1 MKKSMLITLITTT
14 FLLLMLIFISIAMG
28 SFSLTLEEI
37 ANIFLGNLNNTV
49 EYRVFYTL
57 RLPRTFMAIVTGVA
71 LGISGGV
78 YQTIFRNPLA
88 SPDITG
94 VASSASLGAGFA
106 IVSQVSSP
114 ILVILLSFAGGML
127 SIIALI
133 FLTYLTGV
141 RKLSNFLFAGII
153 IKCLADAG
161 LMILKTLADPQ
172 SQLAAIE
179 YWIMGTLANVTDSKL
194 LLPLI
199 GITASAIILL
209 ISHRQITM
217 LNLGDDNAKSSGL
230 NPTFWRFFLLIIT
243 TFMVSCAVSV
253 VGSVA
258 FVGLIAPHIAL
269 MITKK
274 RGFLFL
280 LMSMMTGAIIT
291 VFADIIARTFSAGA
305 ELPLSIPI
313 VIISVPILIFLV
325 FKARRDIA

>member
-1 MKKSMLITLITTT
+1 MKNKTLLIFLPTALLLLTLI
-14 FLLLMLIFISIAMG
+14 FLSITMG
-28 SFSLTLEEI
+28 SFSLSLEEI
-37 ANIFLGNLNNTV
+37 ICILSGDLNDTV
-49 EYRVFYTL
+49 EHRVFYTL
-57 RLPRTFMAIVTGVA
+57 RLPRTFMALVTGVA
-71 LGISGGV
+71 LGISGGI

-106 IVSQVSSP
+106 IVSQISTP
-114 ILVILLSFAGGML
+114 LVVIFYSFIGGML
-127 SIIALI
+127 SIVALV

-172 SQLAAIE
+172 SQLASIE
-179 YWIMGTLANVTDSKL
+179 YWLMGTLANITDEKL
-194 LLPLI
+194 IFPFF
-199 GITASAIILL
+199 GITISLIILL
-209 ISHRQITM
+209 LSHTQITM
-217 LNLGDDNAKSSGL
+217 LTLGDENAQASGL

-258 FVGLIAPHIAL
+258 FVGLISPHIAL

-280 LMSMMTGAIIT
+280 LMSAMTGAIVTI
-291 VFADIIARTFSAGA
+291 FADIIARSFSSGA

-313 VIISVPILIFLV
+313 IIISVPILIFLV
-325 FKARRDIA
+325 VKARRDVI

>member
-1 MKKSMLITLITTT
+1 MKNKTLLIFLTTA
-14 FLLLMLIFISIAMG
+14 LLLLSLVFLSITMG
-28 SFSLTLEEI
+28 SFSLSLNEI
-37 ANIFLGNLNNTV
+37 IAILKGDMYDTI

-57 RLPRTFMAIVTGVA
+57 RLPRTFMALITGMA

-94 VASSASLGAGFA
+94 VASAASLGAAAA

-114 ILVILLSFAGGML
+114 VFVILFSFMGGMF
-127 SIIALI
+127 SIVALV

-141 RKLSNFLFAGII
+141 KKLSNFLFAGIV

-172 SQLAAIE
+172 SQLASIE
-179 YWIMGTLANVTDSKL
+179 FWIMGTLANVTDEKLMLPLLGILMSSVVL
-194 LLPLI
+194 LL
-199 GITASAIILL
+199 
-209 ISHRQITM
+209 SHTQVTM
-217 LNLGDDNAKSSGL
+217 LNLGDENAKATGL
-230 NPTFWRFFLLIIT
+230 NPTFWRFFLLTVT

-253 VGSVA
+253 VGTVA

-269 MITKK
+269 LITKN
-274 RGFLFL
+274 RGFMFLF
-280 LMSMMTGAIIT
+280 MSMSVGAIIT
-291 VFADIIARTFSAGA
+291 IFADVIARSVSAGA

-313 VIISVPILIFLV
+313 VIISAPILMFLV
-325 FKARRDIA
+325 FKARRDF